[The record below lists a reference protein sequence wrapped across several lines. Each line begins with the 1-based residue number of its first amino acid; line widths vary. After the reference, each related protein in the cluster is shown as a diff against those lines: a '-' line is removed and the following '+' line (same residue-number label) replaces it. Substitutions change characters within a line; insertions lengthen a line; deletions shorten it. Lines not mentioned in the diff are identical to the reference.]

1 MAFDALHRQPYVTV
15 VVIGAGASGL
25 AAAQRLS
32 KNGVDVTLLE
42 ARDRIG
48 GRIWTLHPDTLTVPL
63 ELGAEFVH
71 GDAPEVHEIAR
82 DAKLRTIDIAG
93 RRWVGTGGRLQITD
107 DFWER
112 LDRVMRR
119 LNEKRKPD
127 RSFAD
132 ALARMRNL
140 DEMDRLMATQWVE
153 GFQAA
158 DTTLI
163 SERSLAEGGS
173 PKDDVRE
180 RRIGRVIEGYDSV
193 PNALASRVLDR
204 IQLGVIATG
213 VRWRKRHVDI
223 VSRDHGGAPKPAIGA
238 KAAIVT
244 VPLGVL
250 HATPGATGAIEFDP
264 PVRETQRA
272 ASKLVMGG
280 VVRVALQLD
289 EPFWTEE
296 RFAVHMHDDRF
307 DTLSFLQARAQLAF
321 PVWWTQYPIRA
332 PMLVAWR
339 GGPGALAM
347 AMLPREDVISSAIA
361 SLAKVL
367 GMSRRTIDKHVI
379 AGHMHDWIN
388 DPFSRGAY
396 SYAGVGG
403 DKAGAALAKP
413 VQGTLFFAGE
423 HVDSEGRNGTVHG
436 AIASGWR
443 AADDVL
449 RLL

>member
-1 MAFDALHRQPYVTV
+1 VTV
-15 VVIGAGASGL
+15 VVIGAGAAGL

-32 KNGVDVTLLE
+32 KNGVDVTVLE

-48 GRIWTLHPDTLTVPL
+48 GRIWTLHPDTLTVPV
-63 ELGAEFVH
+63 ELGAEFLH
-71 GDAPEVHEIAR
+71 GDAPEIHEIAR

-93 RRWVGTGGRLQITD
+93 RRWVGSAGRLQVTD

-112 LDRVMRR
+112 LDHVMRR
-119 LNEKRKPD
+119 LDEKRKPD

-132 ALARMRNL
+132 ALARMRGL
-140 DEMDRLMATQWVE
+140 DATDRLLAIHWVE

-173 PKDDVRE
+173 PKDAVRA

-193 PNALASRVLDR
+193 IAALADRVLDR
-204 IQLGVIATG
+204 VQLGVIATG
-213 VRWRKRHVDI
+213 VRWKKGRVE
-223 VSRDHGGAPKPAIGA
+223 VASRDQGGEPKPVIGA

-250 HATPGATGAIEFDP
+250 HATPGTIGAIDFDP
-264 PVRETQRA
+264 PLRDKQRA
-272 ASKLVMGG
+272 TSMLVMGG

-289 EPFWTEE
+289 RPFWVEE
-296 RFAVHMHDDRF
+296 RFAVHMGDDRF
-307 DTLSFLQARAQLAF
+307 DTMAFLQARARLAF

-332 PMLVAWR
+332 PLLVAWC

-347 AMLPREDVISSAIA
+347 AKLSRDQVVSAAIE

-367 GMSRRTIDKHVI
+367 GMAPRTIDKHVV
-379 AGHMHDWIN
+379 AAHMHDWIN

-396 SYAGVGG
+396 SYPGVGG
-403 DKAGAALAKP
+403 DKAGKTLAKP
-413 VQGTLFFAGE
+413 VQGTLYFAGE
-423 HVDSEGRNGTVHG
+423 HADSEGRNGTVPG

-443 AADDVL
+443 AADEVL
-449 RLL
+449 RRL

>member
-1 MAFDALHRQPYVTV
+1 MTV

-25 AAAQRLS
+25 AAAHRLAQ
-32 KNGVDVTLLE
+32 NGVDVTILE

-48 GRIWTLHPDTLTVPL
+48 GRIWTLHPDTLSVPL

-71 GDAPEVHEIAR
+71 GGAPEIYEIAS

-93 RRWVGTGGRLQITD
+93 RRWVGAVGRLQITD

-112 LDRVMRR
+112 LDHVMGR
-119 LNEKRKPD
+119 LDEKRKPD

-140 DEMDRLMATQWVE
+140 DAKDRLIATQWVE

-193 PNALASRVLDR
+193 VNALAGRVLDK
-204 IQLGVIATG
+204 IQLGVVTTG
-213 VRWRKRHVDI
+213 VRWRKGHVD
-223 VSRDHGGAPKPAIGA
+223 VMSRDHGGEPKPAVSA

-250 HATPGATGAIEFDP
+250 HATPGAPGAIEFDP
-264 PVRETQRA
+264 PLRDTQRA
-272 ASKLVMGG
+272 ASMLVMGG
-280 VVRVALQLD
+280 VIRVVLQLD
-289 EPFWTEE
+289 RPFWTEE
-296 RFAVHMHDDRF
+296 RFAVHMGDERF
-307 DTLSFLQARAQLAF
+307 DTLSFLQARARLAF

-332 PMLVAWR
+332 PLLVAWR

-347 AMLPREDVISSAIA
+347 ATQPRDAVVSSAIE
-361 SLAKVL
+361 SLAKIL
-367 GMSRRTIDKHVI
+367 GMSRRTIDKHVV

-403 DKAGAALAKP
+403 DTAGEELAKP
-413 VQGTLFFAGE
+413 VQGTLYFAGE
-423 HVDSEGRNGTVHG
+423 HTDSEGRNGTVHG

-443 AADDVL
+443 AADAVL
-449 RLL
+449 RRL